1 MSERKQQFS
10 PLLSPDVGSPHSE
23 PKKMRRWPMLLEV
36 ATTYIGSRLAITLRL
51 VKDVPHKA
59 MMNTNRRVTRHWSC
73 NTSNF
78 KKTNSMEKRKRGR
91 GRDIFRLGSIKINP
105 EEAKTLTTP
114 VDGRKS
120 YVFTKCSSIVGDTER
135 NQWTDLRRFWTE
147 EENNDWR
154 LIGQTTSTSIRD
166 SVKRALLFHR
176 KIIITKR
183 IGHYWMKTQADKTIA
198 ASSSRQKSSN
208 RKTLF
213 TKPGRKSYVAH
224 AEEKVSKRLQRRVLS
239 YKTNRKNEQSL
250 LEKKITHTGQVH
262 TSIRTTDAE
271 ESTPVLINL
280 VHRVRKNC
288 DALGQVESPLTH

>member
-1 MSERKQQFS
+1 
-10 PLLSPDVGSPHSE
+10 
-23 PKKMRRWPMLLEV
+23 
-36 ATTYIGSRLAITLRL
+36 
-51 VKDVPHKA
+51 
-59 MMNTNRRVTRHWSC
+59 MNTNRRVTRHWSC

-135 NQWTDLRRFWTE
+135 NQRMDLRRFWTE

-176 KIIITKR
+176 KIIINKTDWTLLDEDTSRQNHSSIIISTKIFQPENTLYQTR
-183 IGHYWMKTQADKTIA
+183 AKVLCGTRWRESKQEVAA
-198 ASSSRQKSSN
+198 ASTELQN
-208 RKTLF
+208 Q
-213 TKPGRKSYVAH
+213 P
-224 AEEKVSKRLQRRVLS
+224 EE
-239 YKTNRKNEQSL
+239 NEQSL